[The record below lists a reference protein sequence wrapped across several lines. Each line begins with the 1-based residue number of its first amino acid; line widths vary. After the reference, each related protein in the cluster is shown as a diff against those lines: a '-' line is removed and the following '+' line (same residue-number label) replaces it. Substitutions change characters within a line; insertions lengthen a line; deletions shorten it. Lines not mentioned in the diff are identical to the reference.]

1 MDTAAVVFLFDGDA
15 PELPCWYGGVFDS
28 AFLAA
33 LSSADPAGF
42 TNSSLFRGDALVHNL
57 ATKVTGV
64 SKSERQST
72 YRQSHDKDLLGTV
85 IWDIADS
92 LAGQWNTLDPDA
104 FPLLLGRHSVHCI
117 SLPTIPR
124 DLIADI
130 DRSLRGSRGYLGAV
144 EVDLGNPIQRF
155 LFIDHL
161 VKDAV
166 ISGGQVI
173 LELSWEGE
181 LNTLFNGAETFRPN
195 GRRLVAQGALAAL
208 RPPVPAPS
216 ALSSRGELSLQRYS
230 GKRNFSLQER
240 VLSALFRADELKL
253 GPTSFEFSVDDGPL
267 RPSEADLPEA
277 KFIRYLLDPKHPKGG
292 SKAKF
297 FNAALGIDQRDWRYL
312 AAQLHDGLKHATLK
326 DLGVKSWD
334 GGIGVAFNAVIPV
347 RGLNGRTIDIDS
359 NWIMEPGMQPR
370 LSTAV
375 PAASADAT
383 GIDGTFP
390 AVVDPGLV
398 GNERW
403 QAIHEL
409 ASQAGRIAAEAT
421 IPTPMLIDGFGIEP
435 EGRCGHA
442 WVRVKDARRGFA
454 RWALA
459 NDHAYRHHRSGAQVF
474 AATSSQSVDR
484 GVAYALAYARVLKHN
499 GISCEIESHLT

>member
-1 MDTAAVVFLFDGDA
+1 MDTAAVVFLFDADA
-15 PELPCWYGGVFDS
+15 PELPCLYGGVFDS

-33 LSSADPAGF
+33 LSSADPAGR
-42 TNSSLFRGDALVHNL
+42 TNSSVLRGDALVHHL
-57 ATKVTGV
+57 ATKLTGV
-64 SKSERQST
+64 SKSERRSSS
-72 YRQSHDKDLLGTV
+72 RQSHDRDLLSTV

-92 LAGQWNTLDPDA
+92 LAGQWHTLDPDA

-117 SLPTIPR
+117 STPTISR
-124 DLIADI
+124 YLIANI
-130 DRSLRGSRGYLGAV
+130 DGSLRGSRGYLGAI

-155 LFIDHL
+155 LFIDRL

-173 LELSWEGE
+173 LELSGEGE
-181 LNTLFNGAETFRPN
+181 LNTLFNGAETFRPS
-195 GRRLVAQGALAAL
+195 GRRLVAYGTLAAH
-208 RPPVPAPS
+208 RPPVPVPS
-216 ALSSRGELSLQRYS
+216 VLSSRGELSLQRYN
-230 GKRNFSLQER
+230 GKRSFSLQER
-240 VLSALFRADELKL
+240 VLSALSRANHLKIS
-253 GPTSFEFSVDDGPL
+253 PASYEFLADDDPL
-267 RPSEADLPEA
+267 NPLEADLPEA
-277 KFIRYLLDPKHPKGG
+277 KFIRYLLDPNHPKGG
-292 SKAKF
+292 SKARF
-297 FNAALGIDQRDWRYL
+297 FNSALGIDQRDWRYL
-312 AAQLHDGLKHATLK
+312 AAQLHDGLKHAALK
-326 DLGVKSWD
+326 DLGVKSWN
-334 GGIGVAFNAVIPV
+334 GGTGVTFNAVIPV

-375 PAASADAT
+375 PAESADAT

-390 AVVDPGLV
+390 AVVDPGLE

-409 ASQAGRIAAEAT
+409 ASQAGRIAAEST
-421 IPTPMLIDGFGIEP
+421 IPTPMLIEGFGIEP
-435 EGRCGHA
+435 EGKCGHA

-459 NDHAYRHHRSGAQVF
+459 NDHAYRHHTSGAQIF

-484 GVAYALAYARVLKHN
+484 GVAYALAYARVLEQN